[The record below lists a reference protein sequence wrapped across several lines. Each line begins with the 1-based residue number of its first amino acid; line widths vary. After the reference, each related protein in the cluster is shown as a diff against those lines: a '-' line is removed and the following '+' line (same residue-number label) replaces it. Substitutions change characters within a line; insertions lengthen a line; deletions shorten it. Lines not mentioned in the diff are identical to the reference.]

1 MGIHVFNCSAD
12 HAMLNDLTAHSAR
25 FNRRGDLCDLN
36 RRTAVIP
43 YGQIDLARA
52 THIRVRDIDLND
64 GLAKG
69 DFIIPLVDC
78 PTS

>member
-1 MGIHVFNCSAD
+1 
-12 HAMLNDLTAHSAR
+12 MLNDLTIRSAR
-25 FNRRGDLCDLN
+25 FNCRGDLCDLN
-36 RRTAVIP
+36 GHTAVIP
-43 YGQIDLARA
+43 YGQIDLTSA

>member
-1 MGIHVFNCSAD
+1 MEIHVFNRSAD
-12 HAMLNDLTAHSAR
+12 HTMLNDLTIRSAR

-36 RRTAVIP
+36 GHTAVIP
-43 YGQIDLARA
+43 YGQIDLAGA
-52 THIRVRDIDLND
+52 THIRVRDCDRND

-69 DFIIPLVDC
+69 DFIVPLVDS